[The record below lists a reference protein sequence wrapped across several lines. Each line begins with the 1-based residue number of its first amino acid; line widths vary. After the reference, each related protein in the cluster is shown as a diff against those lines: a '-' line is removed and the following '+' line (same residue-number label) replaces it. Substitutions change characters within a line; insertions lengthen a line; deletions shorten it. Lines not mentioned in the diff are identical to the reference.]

1 MFVSAD
7 VDTRPVG
14 PRDVPD
20 LARLF
25 ESQRTTRRCLC
36 MAFCVTRSQFAAG
49 WLNGG
54 NQRRFGARAAA
65 SSTAMGIL
73 GFAGC

>member
-14 PRDVPD
+14 PKDLPD

-25 ESQRTTRRCLC
+25 ESQRTTRHCWC

-54 NQRRFGARAAA
+54 NQRRFGTLAAA
-65 SSTAMGIL
+65 SSPGAAAKG
-73 GFAGC
+73 